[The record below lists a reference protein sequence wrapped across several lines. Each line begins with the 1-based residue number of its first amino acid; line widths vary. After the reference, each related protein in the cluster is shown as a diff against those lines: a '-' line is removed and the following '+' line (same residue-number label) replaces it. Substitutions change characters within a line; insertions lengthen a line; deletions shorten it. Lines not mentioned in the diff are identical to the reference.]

1 MKTSL
6 YFSRPGVACAAG
18 CDTETL
24 WQSCVSGSQ
33 AGIKIVKAV
42 SGKEFYAG
50 KIEDSLLKSVP
61 SAKYDM
67 RIIRILNLAVQQIKP
82 VVENAKLKSGAARI
96 GVFLGCC
103 DNGSEFTVAGHK
115 TYFETGA
122 FPEGYEL
129 EVQSADYPATFVK
142 EALGLEGPAF
152 VFATACSSGAS
163 AVCKAREALEAE
175 IIDAAVVGG
184 VDVASDT
191 VLLGF
196 DSLEAVSDEKT
207 NPFSKNRKGITLGE
221 GAALFVLSKDKELVS
236 DSGVSVI
243 LCGTGESADAS
254 HMTAPLEDGSGARR
268 AIEAALSDAGFSA
281 EEIDY
286 INLHGT
292 GTHLNDAME
301 SRAVDAVFGGTKNR
315 VWASS
320 TKPLMGHT
328 LGASGA
334 LELAV
339 CYEALVH
346 SAEKKLPVQV
356 WDGVRDDEIPALNF
370 VSGDTVLENEIKT
383 AMSNSFG
390 FGGCNISLIIKKV

>member
-6 YFSRPGVACAAG
+6 YFSKPGVACGAG
-18 CDTETL
+18 CDAETL
-24 WQSCVSGSQ
+24 WNTCISGSQ
-33 AGIKIVKAV
+33 AGIKTVKAV
-42 SGKEFYAG
+42 SGKQFYAG
-50 KIEDSLLKSVP
+50 KIDDSLLKSVP

-67 RIIRILNLAVQQIKP
+67 RIIRILNIAVEQIKP
-82 VVENAKLKSGAARI
+82 AVEKAKAKYGAARV

-142 EALGLEGPAF
+142 EACGVEGPAF

-163 AVCKAREALEAE
+163 AVCKAREALEAD
-175 IIDAAVVGG
+175 IVDAAVVGG

-236 DSGVSVI
+236 DDVNI
-243 LCGTGESADAS
+243 RLCGTGESADAS

-268 AIEAALSDAGFSA
+268 AIESALKDAGVSA
-281 EEIDY
+281 CDIDY

-301 SRAVDAVFGGTKNR
+301 SRAVAGAFGEFSKTVF
-315 VWASS
+315 ASS

-346 SAEKKLPVQV
+346 SAEKKLPVQI
-356 WDGVRDDEIPALNF
+356 WDGVFDDEVPALNF
-370 VSGDTVLENEIKT
+370 VTKDTVVEKEIKT

-390 FGGCNISLIIKKV
+390 FGGCNISLIICKD